1 MLTETVDVGG
11 VPMTIVDTAGIRGEA
26 SNAVEAEGIARA
38 VAARDAAAVTVLVL
52 DRSAPLTAED
62 EGLLAATDGTPRVV
76 VANKTDLPAAWEAAS
91 AGATLV
97 RLSTR
102 TGSGLPE
109 LRTALVE
116 ATLAGRPL
124 RDTPP
129 LTNIRHA
136 DLLRRALAATER
148 ARAAAAAGVPE
159 EFVLSDIHE
168 TRSRLEEVT
177 GARSTDDVLAAIFS
191 KFCIG
196 K

>member
-26 SNAVEAEGIARA
+26 SNAIEAEGIARA
-38 VAARDAAAVTVLVL
+38 IAARDAAAVTVLVL

-62 EGLLAATDGTPRVV
+62 DGLLAATDGTARVI

-91 AGATLV
+91 PGTPLV
-97 RLSTR
+97 GLSAR

-116 ATLAGRPL
+116 ATLGGKPL

-129 LTNIRHA
+129 LTNMRHA

-148 ARAAAAAGVPE
+148 ARVAAMAGVPE

-168 TRSRLEEVT
+168 ARGRLEEVT
-177 GARSTDDVLAAIFS
+177 GARSTDDVLAAIFA